1 MKRKVHW
8 LSLAVAGAV
17 LTALPDSLLQA
28 QQPQQPVETRATRGR
43 GTAPD
48 ENITK
53 ARAPNT
59 PGQTEPAPAA
69 KGGEAA
75 RGSSCT
81 VKVDNYTG
89 LYIDVYL
96 DRVYRGTVGPW
107 GELWRTVGC
116 GETRLYGRADYTD
129 GTYDTWG
136 PVYAQV
142 GSLYTWRLRP

>member
-1 MKRKVHW
+1 MNTTAKPEKR
-8 LSLAVAGAV
+8 
-17 LTALPDSLLQA
+17 
-28 QQPQQPVETRATRGR
+28 
-43 GTAPD
+43 D

-59 PGQTEPAPAA
+59 PGTQEPAPAA
-69 KGGEAA
+69 RGGDAT

-81 VKVDNYTG
+81 VKVENHTG

-107 GELWRTVGC
+107 GDFYRYVGC
-116 GETRLYGRADYTD
+116 GETRMYARADYTD

-136 PVYAQV
+136 PVYHQV
-142 GSLYTWRLRP
+142 SGTFTWRLRP